1 MANSMK
7 LSIIIVS
14 YNTKDLLID
23 CLESIATTVK
33 KNSYEIVVVDNAS
46 TDGTGEAVKNSKLK
60 VKNLELI
67 ANKENK
73 GFSTANNQGINVS
86 NGEYI
91 LFLNPD
97 MIMYENTIDGMV
109 SYMDEHKEVG
119 AATCFLELT
128 DGTLDDA
135 THRGFPT
142 PWNSFTHFSGLS
154 KVFKKSKKL
163 SGYSLGHEDLTKTH
177 EIDALAGAF
186 MLVPRSAGD
195 EVDWWDEDYFWY
207 GEDIDFCYKL
217 KLAGWKIMFV
227 PKYRALHYKGAS
239 GGIKKSSQT
248 VTVASSSTKKKAQQA
263 RFDAMRIFYKK
274 HYMKKYP
281 RIVSSLVLFG
291 IDAKYHLTKK

>member
-1 MANSMK
+1 MDKSIK

-14 YNTKDLLID
+14 YNTKDLLLD
-23 CLESIATTVK
+23 CISSIHTTIK
-33 KNSYEIVVVDNAS
+33 KTPYEIIVVDNAS
-46 TDGTGEAVKNSKLK
+46 TDKTSK
-60 VKNLELI
+60 EL
-67 ANKENK
+67 ENK
-73 GFSTANNQGINVS
+73 KSDFKNMKLIQNEENEGFSKANNRGVKIAK
-86 NGEYI
+86 GEYI

-97 MIMYENTIDGMV
+97 MIMYEHTIDGMIK
-109 SYMDEHKEVG
+109 YMEEHKDVG

-154 KVFKKSKKL
+154 KVFKKSK
-163 SGYSLGHEDLTKTH
+163 SIAGYSLGHEDLTKTH

-186 MLVPRSAGD
+186 MVVPRSAGD
-195 EVDWWDEDYFWY
+195 EAGWWDEDYFWY

-239 GGIKKSSQT
+239 GGIKKSTQNI
-248 VTVASSSTKKKAQQA
+248 TVADSNTRKKAQQA
-263 RFDAMRIFYKK
+263 RFEAMRIFYRK
-274 HYMKKYP
+274 HYENKYP
-281 RIVSSLVLFG
+281 KAISKAVFIG
-291 IDAKYHLTKK
+291 IDLKYHLTKK